1 MVALRKSYKLG
12 FLQFYHGDRRYSP
25 KNWGSLAGV
34 SRKLLYNKSSSNLL
48 LKTMEKLQ
56 TPVEFTLDVA
66 NIPEDVRREAELKA
80 REVYVMTLLERGIIS
95 SGRAARILGISRL
108 EAIALMDRYGISVF
122 APQTRE
128 ELEREVA
135 ETIAMLEE
143 YKK

>member
-1 MVALRKSYKLG
+1 M
-12 FLQFYHGDRRYSP
+12 
-25 KNWGSLAGV
+25 
-34 SRKLLYNKSSSNLL
+34 SR
-48 LKTMEKLQ
+48 EKLQ
-56 TPVEFTLDVA
+56 TLVQFTLEVA
-66 NIPEDVRREAELKA
+66 DIPEDVRREAELKA
-80 REVYVMTLLERGIIS
+80 REVYVMTLLENGIIS

-108 EAIALMDRYGISVF
+108 EAIALMDKYGISVF

>member
-1 MVALRKSYKLG
+1 
-12 FLQFYHGDRRYSP
+12 
-25 KNWGSLAGV
+25 
-34 SRKLLYNKSSSNLL
+34 
-48 LKTMEKLQ
+48 MEKLQ
-56 TPVEFTLDVA
+56 TPVKFTLDVA

-108 EAIALMDRYGISVF
+108 EAIALMDKYGISVF

-143 YKK
+143 DKK

>member
-1 MVALRKSYKLG
+1 
-12 FLQFYHGDRRYSP
+12 
-25 KNWGSLAGV
+25 
-34 SRKLLYNKSSSNLL
+34 
-48 LKTMEKLQ
+48 MEKLQ

-66 NIPEDVRREAELKA
+66 NIPEDVRWEAELKA

-95 SGRAARILGISRL
+95 SGRAARVLGISRL

-122 APQTRE
+122 AHQTRE

-143 YKK
+143 SKKC